1 MMIRADQTASDVG
14 AVFASDHNQFLRMR
28 SQIIDALLDA
38 PVIHTG
44 RWQQLDIS
52 QSSAHGTHEL
62 LNVTVWMDMQETAW
76 QSQESIRPDLPWAE
90 AHFRERVGGAPVNPG
105 REWANWPYHG
115 VDPDLHRRLDQK
127 FDHNY
132 MERLWAKELR
142 YEDELHNRPASPTA
156 YPFTGYRFA
165 VGDLADVVEQLRR
178 DPTTRQAYLPMWF
191 PEDTGARAGQRVP
204 CSLGWHFIIREGRL
218 HVSYWLRSCEI
229 YRHFTNDVYM
239 AVRLA
244 QWVRDQCEVGMVYQ
258 MGQLT
263 MNIVSLHAFVGDVPA
278 IRRMQ

>member
-1 MMIRADQTASDVG
+1 MIRSDRVNGDFCTVVASD
-14 AVFASDHNQFLRMR
+14 ARHFREMR
-28 SQIIDALLDA
+28 SDVIDLLLDA

-52 QSSAHGTHEL
+52 QSAAHGTHEL
-62 LNVTVWMDMQETAW
+62 LNVTCWYDMPETPQQA
-76 QSQESIRPDLPWAE
+76 QQFIRPDLPWAE
-90 AHFRERVGGAPVNPG
+90 GHFRERVSGEPVNPG
-105 REWANWPYHG
+105 EWHDRWPYHAG
-115 VDPDLHRRLDQK
+115 RVDLHQK
-127 FDHNY
+127 GGKYDHNY
-132 MERLWAKELR
+132 MERFWAKGLR
-142 YEDELHNRPASPTA
+142 YDDELHNRNSSPTA

-165 VGDLADVVEQLRR
+165 VGDLADVVKQLQR

-191 PEDTGARAGQRVP
+191 PEDTGATASQRVP
-204 CSLGWHFIIREGRL
+204 CSLGYHFIIRDGTL

-239 AVRLA
+239 AVRLG
-244 QWVRDQCEVGMVYQ
+244 QWMRDQCEVGLTYS

-278 IRRMQ
+278 IRKMQ